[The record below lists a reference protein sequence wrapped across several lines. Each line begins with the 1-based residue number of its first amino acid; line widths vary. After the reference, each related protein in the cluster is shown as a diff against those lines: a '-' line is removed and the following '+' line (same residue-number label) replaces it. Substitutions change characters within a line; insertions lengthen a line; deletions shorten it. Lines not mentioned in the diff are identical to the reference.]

1 MPEGP
6 EVYILAKVLKAIG
19 FECGSKGKHLFYT
32 EWETGTKFDL
42 SFGLSGKVRLEPENE
57 MKLIKYSGN
66 DQLFSGYEKRID
78 SFPQGIRQL
87 ELGVDWM
94 YATRPQI
101 ESIVDQW
108 CIRKKMVGAL
118 LIEQEILCG
127 IGVTWASEILFRAGI
142 SPADK
147 AHMLEFLNLKQS
159 LIESIISVRD
169 EVKEFYKS
177 LVPWNRLEQI
187 KFVNDWFDNLY
198 NKRSIL
204 FKVVGR
210 GGSHISVSGRQ
221 FWV

>member
-1 MPEGP
+1 
-6 EVYILAKVLKAIG
+6 
-19 FECGSKGKHLFYT
+19 
-32 EWETGTKFDL
+32 
-42 SFGLSGKVRLEPENE
+42 
-57 MKLIKYSGN
+57 
-66 DQLFSGYEKRID
+66 
-78 SFPQGIRQL
+78 
-87 ELGVDWM
+87 
-94 YATRPQI
+94 
-101 ESIVDQW
+101 
-108 CIRKKMVGAL
+108 
-118 LIEQEILCG
+118 
-127 IGVTWASEILFRAGI
+127 
-142 SPADK
+142 
-147 AHMLEFLNLKQS
+147 MLEFLNLKQS